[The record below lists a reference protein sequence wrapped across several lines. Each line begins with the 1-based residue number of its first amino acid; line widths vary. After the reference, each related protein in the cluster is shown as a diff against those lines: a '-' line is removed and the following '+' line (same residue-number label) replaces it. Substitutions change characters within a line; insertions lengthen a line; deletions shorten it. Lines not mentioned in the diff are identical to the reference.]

1 MAKVTFD
8 YSKATSFVAP
18 HEMEYMKKL
27 ALDAKEQLLSRTG
40 AGNHGIWT

>member
-8 YSKATSFVAP
+8 YSKASNFIAP

-27 ALDAKEQLLSRTG
+27 ANDAKELLVSKTG
-40 AGNHGIWT
+40 AG